1 MKKKILLCINNKL
14 GLKVLKILTSKKIDL
29 QLYSTFPLKNKYNLI
44 KNKKN
49 FNKILKNEKN
59 KYDFIILV
67 YWPWLLDKECFEKFK
82 NSINFHPSLLPNG
95 RGWYPHIHAQ
105 IFNTPY
111 GVTLHSIDDG
121 IDTGKIWCQKK
132 VPLKKFLTSDE
143 IYDLAQKKILLLF
156 KSNINKIL
164 ENKIKP
170 KNQNKKLPY
179 LKRSWTDSVDEL
191 KLTQK
196 NTLKYFINLIRAR
209 MYHKKSYGFIID
221 NKIKYKLKIDL
232 I

>member
-1 MKKKILLCINNKL
+1 
-14 GLKVLKILTSKKIDL
+14 
-29 QLYSTFPLKNKYNLI
+29 
-44 KNKKN
+44 
-49 FNKILKNEKN
+49 
-59 KYDFIILV
+59 
-67 YWPWLLDKECFEKFK
+67 
-82 NSINFHPSLLPNG
+82 LLPNG

-132 VPLKKFLTSDE
+132 VSLKKFLTSDE
-143 IYDLAQKKILLLF
+143 IYNLAQNKIFLLF
-156 KSNINKIL
+156 KKNINKIL

-179 LKRSWTDSVDEL
+179 LKKSWTASVDEL
-191 KLTQK
+191 KLTQR

-209 MYHKKSYGFIID
+209 MYRKKSYGYIIE